1 MKILEAHSLLES
13 AETRLKA
20 YENMREEMAALKK
33 QFKGMANLD
42 DAMTGKGANAI
53 KAFYNEQAEG
63 AGLWLDL
70 IDMKIAF
77 FKSVPREIESAKFDD
92 NAYVEE
98 SYLDSELNNAIQ
110 KADGIID
117 AHHKDMKSILHSI
130 DDIISLTLF
139 DKSTVTDQLDKADHK
154 RKKTITDLHKLDEK
168 LKSDYEAAEALEQEV
183 QDFFET
189 LTGSTNK
196 GKSIDPITFNAKAF
210 HETDAYKKKAD
221 IQKQAHQYLKVKQQE
236 EIKHLQ
242 TKLDKTTDP
251 DEYLKIADELGAD
264 NLTAEQLQY
273 YSNLVYMKGL
283 QETGRILA
291 DSTKGFVVAL
301 WDAGKD
307 IVIGAY
313 DLAVGSYDLAVWSYR
328 ASGKMGIKEQVK
340 AGQEF
345 QNVIYSAPETFDY
358 MVESFKKSWNDN
370 MIHGD
375 AYSRSHYVTYAIAS
389 LFGAKGLGKV
399 SSTTKAGKFVTKET
413 KAFLKDQKDVA
424 KNITEKAKPYFK
436 GPNTNRLEPALQGAG
451 GFENPVSKLEKELD
465 KKQENYV
472 QINGSDHSKAGKIES
487 RKTSHITADI
497 QTVEQAH
504 QWGSKYYDNW
514 IESLTPSEQNSIKQY
529 TGDDYKKIND
539 YLRGI
544 SDSLDGID
552 LDTIYNIKNGL
563 DKARVPHTMQV
574 YRGTDLRPLESLI
587 EFDKYGDVNAE
598 SLIGKTFR
606 DNGFVSTAIVKES
619 SFDHMKVSWE
629 INVPAGANAAYIGKI
644 SHFPNEAELLLNFG
658 QEMLIKSARVD
669 SSNKLHIVLDLI

>member
-139 DKSTVTDQLDKADHK
+139 DKSTVTDQLDKADQK

-168 LKSDYEAAEALEQEV
+168 LKSDYEAAVALEQEV
-183 QDFFET
+183 QAFFET

-307 IVIGAY
+307 IVIGVY

-436 GPNTNRLEPALQGAG
+436 EPNTNRLEPALQGAG
-451 GFENPVSKLEKELD
+451 GFENPASRLNKELD
-465 KKQENYV
+465 KKQESVVRIDSRESEVLGGGNLKYKEGYYIEHLTGEVTKCTKRHGVSGGHNYEEFKKYFHNSEQYKLEEV
-472 QINGSDHSKAGKIES
+472 KKNEHPNIKGIYDIEYRLKIEVKDYRGQGTGKFKLEPKEGKDPL
-487 RKTSHITADI
+487 RKTI
-497 QTVEQAH
+497 
-504 QWGSKYYDNW
+504 YD
-514 IESLTPSEQNSIKQY
+514 PSV
-529 TGDDYKKIND
+529 
-539 YLRGI
+539 I
-544 SDSLDGID
+544 SDEEI
-552 LDTIYNIKNGL
+552 IKLGKEAMENGL
-563 DKARVPHTMQV
+563 LKNQVDELGYQDKI
-574 YRGTDLRPLESLI
+574 RGTSSNGLKFEGFRNKETGEISNFYPVI
-587 EFDKYGDVNAE
+587 EFSK
-598 SLIGKTFR
+598 
-606 DNGFVSTAIVKES
+606 
-619 SFDHMKVSWE
+619 
-629 INVPAGANAAYIGKI
+629 
-644 SHFPNEAELLLNFG
+644 
-658 QEMLIKSARVD
+658 
-669 SSNKLHIVLDLI
+669 